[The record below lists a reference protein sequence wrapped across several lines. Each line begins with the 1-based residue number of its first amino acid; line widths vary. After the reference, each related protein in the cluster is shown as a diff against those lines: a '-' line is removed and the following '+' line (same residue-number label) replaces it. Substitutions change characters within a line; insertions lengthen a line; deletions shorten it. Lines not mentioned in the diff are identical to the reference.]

1 MKSTTERQK
10 AILGT
15 LAIIPS
21 AYINISE
28 IAAPYMFD
36 EELQPLASA
45 IWEKQR
51 EGLYYDTAALEAAA
65 PGSLQP
71 IIDCATKKDLI
82 AEHAVAVRNTY
93 FANQDAKFQAEMQTE
108 LFEGTDYHT
117 ARSNYN
123 AKVEALLFGMAVQST
138 KEDKIREAQE
148 NVLRAMQ
155 NDGLSG
161 IPLPYAAMNEFT
173 GGWQL
178 GDYIINGARPMMGKT
193 TFKSELCL
201 HAAMNQVPTVFFS
214 MGDMTATALYTKWA
228 CLLAGLPMKAAI
240 TGSFT
245 AQEYKMFQQQLERV
259 YDWPVEI
266 HDLTSC
272 DARIGAIQDKVL
284 FGIEKHGWQMVLV
297 DYVQQ
302 LEPNDNRLTGDK
314 AYQQISKGL
323 QSIAKK
329 QSTCVIASSQLN
341 RAVEQR
347 GGDKRPQM
355 SDLRSSGNFEQDP
368 DGIFMMYRSGYY
380 GIEQD
385 EEGHDISKR
394 TEVIC
399 SKYRVAGDEVPS
411 TFCLEWKNQRLVEEQ
426 PWYPAQSSYQQPSV
440 STSSVLVGKTA
451 GDDDVPF

>member
-1 MKSTTERQK
+1 
-10 AILGT
+10 
-15 LAIIPS
+15 
-21 AYINISE
+21 
-28 IAAPYMFD
+28 MFD

-51 EGLYYDTAALEAAA
+51 EGLYYDTAALESAA

-93 FANQDAKFQAEMQTE
+93 FAQQDAKFQSEMQAE

-138 KEDKIREAQE
+138 KGDKIREAQE

-161 IPLPYAAMNEFT
+161 IPLPYPAMNEFT

-178 GDYIINGARPMMGKT
+178 GDYNLIGARPMMGKT
-193 TFKSELCL
+193 TFKSEIAL

-240 TGSFT
+240 TGDFT
-245 AQEYKMFQQQLERV
+245 SGQYKVFQEQLERV
-259 YDWPVEI
+259 YDWPIEI

-323 QSIAKK
+323 QSVAKK
-329 QSTCVIASSQLN
+329 HGTCVIASSQLN
-341 RAVEQR
+341 RAVEAR
-347 GGDKRPQM
+347 GGTKRPQM
-355 SDLRSSGNFEQDP
+355 SDLRSSGNFEQDA
-368 DGIFMMYRSGYY
+368 DGIFMLYRPGYY
-380 GIEQD
+380 NIDED
-385 EEGHDISKR
+385 EEGNDISKR

-411 TFCLEWKNQRLVEEQ
+411 TFFLEWQNQRLVEEQ
-426 PWYPAQSSYQQPSV
+426 PDYGEPAYQQPTAASNG
-440 STSSVLVGKTA
+440 VLIGKTA
-451 GDDDVPF
+451 GDGDVPF